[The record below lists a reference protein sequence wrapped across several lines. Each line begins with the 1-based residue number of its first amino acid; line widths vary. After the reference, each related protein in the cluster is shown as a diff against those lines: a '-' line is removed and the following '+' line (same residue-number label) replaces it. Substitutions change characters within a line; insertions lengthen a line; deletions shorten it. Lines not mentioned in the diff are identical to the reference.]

1 MIPWNVHRHH
11 RLHLRCRHRQH
22 RTILGLVSLPVLAPR
37 LAPPVPVLAAALAG
51 LLPDTLAAALAA
63 PLPDTLLAAL
73 DGPLA
78 VLLPLVLPLVLA
90 AILAAVLADL
100 ELLEHRELP
109 TDSLSDKFK
118 GS

>member
-11 RLHLRCRHRQH
+11 RLHLRCRHQQH

-37 LAPPVPVLAAALAG
+37 LAPPVPVLAAALA
-51 LLPDTLAAALAA
+51 A

-78 VLLPLVLPLVLA
+78 VILPLVLPVVLA

-109 TDSLSDKFK
+109 TGSLSNKFK